1 MTARVDEIAEDVFRI
16 STHRPDGLPGGLV
29 YNQFLIRAGQPMLI
43 HTGMPVL
50 FPGVADAIRSLIAI
64 GTLRW
69 IAGSHASRPDE
80 FGALAQFE
88 AVAPNAQVAAGKIA
102 VGVCLRHMTE
112 REPRALATGVV
123 LDLGD
128 RAVRFF
134 ATPHVPFWEAG
145 MWWDERTGTL
155 LCGDLFTAEGDG
167 PALTGRDIVGPAV
180 AFEARM
186 RHLTLSRYLAPTL
199 RSMAGLNPR
208 VLALM
213 HGPAFTGGGPGAL
226 RELAAHYDRVLPLP
240 NTGVQ
245 VIR

>member
-1 MTARVDEIAEDVFRI
+1 MTARIDEIAEDIFRI

-29 YNQFLIRAGQPMLI
+29 YNQFLIRAGQPMLV

-50 FPGVADAIRSLIAI
+50 FPGVAGAIRSLIAI

-80 FGALAQFE
+80 FGALSQFQ
-88 AVAPNAQVAAGKIA
+88 AVAPRARVVAGRVA

-112 REPRALATGVV
+112 HEPRALGSGAD

-180 AFEARM
+180 AFESRM
-186 RHLTLSRYLAPTL
+186 RHLTLSRSLAPTL
-199 RSMAGLNPR
+199 RTLAGLEPR
-208 VLALM
+208 GLALM
-213 HGPAFTGGGPGAL
+213 HGPAFTGDGAGAL
-226 RELAAHYDRVLPLP
+226 RELAAHYDSVLSSPAESA
-240 NTGVQ
+240 GAA
-245 VIR
+245 